1 MGHKH
6 REFRKSVKSR
16 LLRLGL
22 KENEFGELIRKFSKA
37 EARRVLLG
45 RRLAY
50 FARLRECADLASKRA
65 TEEIQE
71 IEDAIVIDNWE
82 KMFVVCDVMLT

>member
-1 MGHKH
+1 MGRKH

-50 FARLRECADLASKRA
+50 FARLRECVDLASKRA